1 MSGGKRKHNKGRGAT
16 TGRLRRML
24 LWVGAAALAMV
35 CVLLWV
41 ERRHIIHPR
50 VKIDRTVYPVIG
62 IDVSNHNGRIDFGRV
77 RADGISFVIAKAS
90 EGEGYRDP
98 SFAQRIG
105 AARRAGLKVGAYHF
119 FRKKADGRAQAAN
132 FAAALK
138 GRKLDLPIVIDVEDW
153 SNDHMVD
160 DASTL
165 SRLRAMVAA
174 LKARGYKV
182 MIYTNGDG
190 YRKYVRSTEL
200 NHDYLWLC
208 SFTSPEALKHYRH
221 HLQQFS
227 HWGTVDGID
236 GEVDMN
242 VFNGSRQKWHSWL
255 GEASSRK

>member
-1 MSGGKRKHNKGRGAT
+1 MAAGKRRNKGGSWCSA
-16 TGRLRRML
+16 RLRRVL
-24 LWVGAAALAMV
+24 LWVGAAAMV
-35 CVLLWV
+35 AACALLYV
-41 ERRHIIHPR
+41 ERHHIIHPQ
-50 VKIDRTVYPVIG
+50 VAIDRTVYPVIG

-77 RADGISFVIAKAS
+77 RADGISFVIVKAS
-90 EGEGYRDP
+90 EGKGYRDP
-98 SFAQRIG
+98 SFAHLVRE
-105 AARRAGLKVGAYHF
+105 ARRSGLKVGAYHF
-119 FRKKADGRAQAAN
+119 FRKKADGRKQAAN
-132 FAAALK
+132 FAAALA
-138 GRKLDLPIVIDVEDW
+138 GRRLDLPIVIDVEDW

-160 DASTL
+160 DASAL
-165 SRLRAMVAA
+165 ARLRAMVAA

-190 YRKYVRSTEL
+190 YRKYVRGTEL

-208 SFTSPEALKHYRH
+208 SFTSPDALKHYRH

-255 GEASSRK
+255 VEAGSRK

>member
-1 MSGGKRKHNKGRGAT
+1 MAAGKRHNRAGSRAA
-16 TGRLRRML
+16 RLRRAL
-24 LWVGAAALAMV
+24 LWVGAVAMAAV
-35 CVLLWV
+35 CVLLYV

-50 VKIDRTVYPVIG
+50 VKINRTVYPVIG
-62 IDVSNHNGRIDFGRV
+62 IDVSNHNGRIDFDRV
-77 RADGISFVIAKAS
+77 KADGISFVIAKAS

-98 SFAQRIG
+98 SFAQRVR
-105 AARRAGLKVGAYHF
+105 AARRSGLKVGAYHF
-119 FRKKADGRAQAAN
+119 FRKKSDGRAQAAN
-132 FAAALK
+132 FAAALS
-138 GRKLDLPIVIDVEDW
+138 GRRLDLPIVVDVEDW

-160 DASTL
+160 DAATL
-165 SRLRAMVAA
+165 SRLRAMVAS

-190 YRKYVRSTEL
+190 YRKYVCGTEL

-208 SFTSPEALKHYRH
+208 SFTSPESLKHYRH

-242 VFNGSRQKWHSWL
+242 VFNGSRQKWRSWL
-255 GEASSRK
+255 SEAGARK